1 MKIIFLDIDGVLK
14 EDKQGAPFL
23 GDSFSLLKTLVD
35 RTGAKLVMS
44 SSWKDKCKAY
54 IDNGCRTDIN
64 DIMNLFVALSVFDLS
79 IFDYTPSL
87 NIEKTIRRPAE
98 IREYLASAEDVESF
112 CILDDRDEFE
122 WAELADN
129 LILTYLGKTADGE
142 KQAHLT
148 KAHILKAEEILN
160 S

>member
-23 GDSFSLLKTLVD
+23 GESFALLKTLVD

-44 SSWKDKCKAY
+44 SSWKVKYKAFV
-54 IDNGCRTDIN
+54 DNGYKTDIN
-64 DIMNLFVALSVFDLS
+64 DIINLFAVLSAFGLS
-79 IFDYTPSL
+79 IFDYTPYL
-87 NIEKTIRRPAE
+87 NIEKSQRRPTE
-98 IREYLASAEDVESF
+98 IREYLTAAKDVESF
-112 CILDDRDEFE
+112 CILDDRDEFD
-122 WAELADN
+122 WADLREN
-129 LILTYLGKTADGE
+129 LVLTFLSKTPDGE

-148 KAHILKAEEILN
+148 EAHILKAEEILN